1 MTNTIRRV
9 LSGETLDAAAA
20 EAAFD
25 RFMSG
30 EATQAEMAALLAA
43 LRMRGETPAEVA
55 GGVRALR
62 KAMIPLALHDD
73 RIIDTCGTGGG
84 TLTTFNISTA
94 AAIVA
99 AGGGV
104 RIAKHGNRSFTSK
117 CGSADV
123 LEILGVPIELPP
135 ADEKRMFE
143 ETGFVFMFAPAHHP
157 AMRHVAPVR
166 AALGVTTI
174 MNLLGPLA
182 NPAGV
187 RRQVVGVAHPDLQR
201 LVADT
206 LLELGHERAL
216 VVHGEPGMDELSPLG
231 PTRVFRIENGTL
243 SEFEVAPSDFG
254 WPEYAPS
261 DLAGGRTGGERGTGP
276 PRHRRPRGRGGPR
289 RRRAQRRRRLLGR
302 RRRGHPRRRRRRRGA
317 IHRFRRRRGATPI
330 PAIVSTDKLA
340 LAGREPPPR
349 RLLWEV
355 GGRRDGN
362 SRGVESGPP
371 STAERFFVQGVSSA
385 G

>member
-1 MTNTIRRV
+1 MDTIRRV

-30 EATQAEMAALLAA
+30 EATQAQMAALLTA

-62 KAMIPLALHDD
+62 KAMIPLALGDD
-73 RIIDTCGTGGG
+73 GIVDTCGTGGG

-94 AAIVA
+94 ASIVA
-99 AGGGV
+99 IAGGV
-104 RIAKHGNRSFTSK
+104 RIAKHGNRSFTSR

-123 LEILGVPIELPP
+123 LEVLGVPIQLSPE
-135 ADEKRMFE
+135 DEKRMFD

-157 AMRHVAPVR
+157 AMRHVGPVR

-201 LVADT
+201 LVADA

-231 PTRVFRIENGTL
+231 PTRVFQVEAGAL
-243 SEFEVAPSDFG
+243 EGFEVAPGDFG
-254 WPEYAPS
+254 WPDYGPD
-261 DLAGGRTGGERGTGP
+261 DLAGGEPAENAERV
-276 PRHRRPRGRGGPR
+276 RRVVDGMEDG
-289 RRRAQRRRRLLGR
+289 
-302 RRRGHPRRRRRRRGA
+302 
-317 IHRFRRRRGATPI
+317 
-330 PAIVSTDKLA
+330 
-340 LAGREPPPR
+340 AGRAAVV
-349 RLLWEV
+349 LNAAAAFWVAGLV
-355 GGRRDGN
+355 DTLADG
-362 SRGVESGPP
+362 VAA
-371 STAERFFVQGVSSA
+371 AERAIDSGAARARLQALQAFRPTA
-385 G
+385 

>member
-1 MTNTIRRV
+1 MKDTIRRV

-30 EATQAEMAALLAA
+30 EATQAEMAALLTA

-62 KAMIPLALHDD
+62 KAMIPLDLDDD

-94 AAIVA
+94 ASIVA
-99 AGGGV
+99 AAGGV

-123 LEILGVPIELPP
+123 LETLGVPIQLSPE
-135 ADEKRMFE
+135 DERRMFE
-143 ETGFVFMFAPAHHP
+143 ETGFVFMFAPDHHP
-157 AMRHVAPVR
+157 AMRHVGPVR

-231 PTRVFRIENGTL
+231 PTRVFQVEDGIL
-243 SEFEVAPSDFG
+243 SEFEVAPSDFD
-254 WPEYAPS
+254 WPDYAAG
-261 DLAGGRTGGERGTGP
+261 DLAGHEPARNAERVRRVLSGMEGGAGRAAVALNAAAAFWVAG
-276 PRHRRPRGRGGPR
+276 
-289 RRRAQRRRRLLGR
+289 
-302 RRRGHPRRRRRRRGA
+302 
-317 IHRFRRRRGATPI
+317 
-330 PAIVSTDKLA
+330 IVDS
-340 LAGREPPPR
+340 LAGGVAAAEQSIDSGAAKG
-349 RLLWEV
+349 RLEV
-355 GGRRDGN
+355 LQSFRA
-362 SRGVESGPP
+362 
-371 STAERFFVQGVSSA
+371 TA
-385 G
+385 

>member
-1 MTNTIRRV
+1 MDTIRRV
-9 LSGETLDAAAA
+9 LTGETLDAAAA

-30 EATQAEMAALLAA
+30 EATKTEMAALLTA

-62 KAMIPLALHDD
+62 KAMIPLVLDDD
-73 RIIDTCGTGGG
+73 RIVDTCGTGGG

-94 AAIVA
+94 ASIVA
-99 AGGGV
+99 VAGGV

-123 LEILGVPIELPP
+123 LETLGVPIQLSPE
-135 ADEKRMFE
+135 DEKRMFE

-157 AMRHVAPVR
+157 AMRHVGPVR

-187 RRQVVGVAHPDLQR
+187 RRQVVGVAHPKLQR
-201 LVADT
+201 LVADA

-216 VVHGEPGMDELSPLG
+216 VVHGEPGLDELSPLA
-231 PTRVFRIENGTL
+231 PTRVFQVEAGTL
-243 SEFEVAPSDFG
+243 SEFEVTPADFG
-254 WPEYAPS
+254 WPRYDPA
-261 DLAGGRTGGERGTGP
+261 DLAGAEPAENAERV
-276 PRHRRPRGRGGPR
+276 RRVLSG
-289 RRRAQRRRRLLGR
+289 AD
-302 RRRGHPRRRRRRRGA
+302 RGA
-317 IHRFRRRRGATPI
+317 GRAAVVLNAAAAFWVAGLAETLAEGVAAAEHAIDSGA
-330 PAIVSTDKLA
+330 AKAQLQSLQGAVS
-340 LAGREPPPR
+340 G
-349 RLLWEV
+349 
-355 GGRRDGN
+355 
-362 SRGVESGPP
+362 
-371 STAERFFVQGVSSA
+371 
-385 G
+385 

>member
-1 MTNTIRRV
+1 MDMIRRV
-9 LSGETLDAAAA
+9 LTGETLDAAAA

-30 EATQAEMAALLAA
+30 EAAKTEMAALLTA

-62 KAMIPLALHDD
+62 KAMIPLDLDDD
-73 RIIDTCGTGGG
+73 RIVDTCGTGGG

-99 AGGGV
+99 VAGGV

-123 LEILGVPIELPP
+123 LETLGVPIQLSPE
-135 ADEKRMFE
+135 DEKRMFE

-157 AMRHVAPVR
+157 AMRHVGPVR

-187 RRQVVGVAHPDLQR
+187 RRQVVGVAHPKLQR
-201 LVADT
+201 LVADA

-216 VVHGEPGMDELSPLG
+216 VVHGEPGLDELSPLA
-231 PTRVFRIENGTL
+231 PTRVFQVEAGTL
-243 SEFEVAPSDFG
+243 SEFEVTPADFG
-254 WPEYAPS
+254 WPRHDPA
-261 DLAGGRTGGERGTGP
+261 DLAGAEPAENADRVRRVLSGADRGAGRAAVVLNAAAAFWVAGLADTLTGGVAAAEHAIDSGAAK
-276 PRHRRPRGRGGPR
+276 
-289 RRRAQRRRRLLGR
+289 AQLHSLQS
-302 RRRGHPRRRRRRRGA
+302 
-317 IHRFRRRRGATPI
+317 FT
-330 PAIVSTDKLA
+330 
-340 LAGREPPPR
+340 
-349 RLLWEV
+349 
-355 GGRRDGN
+355 
-362 SRGVESGPP
+362 
-371 STAERFFVQGVSSA
+371 
-385 G
+385 

>member
-9 LSGETLDAAAA
+9 LSGETLDAATA
-20 EAAFD
+20 EATFD

-43 LRMRGETPAEVA
+43 LRMRGATPAEVA

-62 KAMIPLALHDD
+62 KAMIPLALDDD

-94 AAIVA
+94 AAVVA
-99 AGGGV
+99 AAGGV

-123 LEILGVPIELPP
+123 LEMLGIPIELRPE
-135 ADEKRMFE
+135 DEKRMFE
-143 ETGFVFMFAPAHHP
+143 ATGFVFMFAPAHHP
-157 AMRHVAPVR
+157 AMRHVGPVR

-187 RRQVVGVAHPDLQR
+187 RRQIVGVAHPDVQR
-201 LVADT
+201 LVADA
-206 LLELGHERAL
+206 LLELGHVRAL

-231 PTRVFRIENGTL
+231 PTRVFRVENGTL

-254 WPEYAPS
+254 WPEYAPA
-261 DLAGGRTGGERGTGP
+261 DLAGGEPEENAERVRRVIGGGEAG
-276 PRHRRPRGRGGPR
+276 
-289 RRRAQRRRRLLGR
+289 
-302 RRRGHPRRRRRRRGA
+302 
-317 IHRFRRRRGATPI
+317 
-330 PAIVSTDKLA
+330 
-340 LAGREPPPR
+340 AGRAAVV
-349 RLLWEV
+349 LNAAAAFWAAGAVDTLAA
-355 GGRRDGN
+355 
-362 SRGVESGPP
+362 GVAAAEQSIDSGASEAQLQSLKSFQPK
-371 STAERFFVQGVSSA
+371 T
-385 G
+385 

>member
-1 MTNTIRRV
+1 MDTIRRV

-30 EATQAEMAALLAA
+30 DASQAEMAALLTA

-62 KAMIPLALHDD
+62 KAMVPLDLDDD

-94 AAIVA
+94 ASIVA
-99 AGGGV
+99 VAGGV

-123 LEILGVPIELPP
+123 LETLGVPIQLSPE
-135 ADEKRMFE
+135 DERRMFE
-143 ETGFVFMFAPAHHP
+143 ETGFVFMFAPTHHP
-157 AMRHVAPVR
+157 AMRHVGPVR

-201 LVADT
+201 LVADA
-206 LLELGHERAL
+206 LLELGHECAL

-231 PTRVFRIENGTL
+231 PTRVFQVEGGSLT
-243 SEFEVAPSDFG
+243 EFEVAPSDFG
-254 WPEYAPS
+254 WPEYDPGE
-261 DLAGGRTGGERGTGP
+261 LAGGEPAENAERVRRVVGGSE
-276 PRHRRPRGRGGPR
+276 GG
-289 RRRAQRRRRLLGR
+289 
-302 RRRGHPRRRRRRRGA
+302 
-317 IHRFRRRRGATPI
+317 
-330 PAIVSTDKLA
+330 
-340 LAGREPPPR
+340 AGRAAVVLNAAAAFWAAGAVDTLAE
-349 RLLWEV
+349 
-355 GGRRDGN
+355 
-362 SRGVESGPP
+362 GV
-371 STAERFFVQGVSSA
+371 TAAERSIDSGAA
-385 G
+385 GAWLESLREFRPTV

>member
-1 MTNTIRRV
+1 MDTIRRA
-9 LSGETLDAAAA
+9 LTGETLDAAAA

-30 EATQAEMAALLAA
+30 EATQTEMAALLTA

-62 KAMIPLALHDD
+62 KAMIPLDLDDD
-73 RIIDTCGTGGG
+73 RIVDTCGTGGG

-99 AGGGV
+99 VAGGV

-123 LEILGVPIELPP
+123 LETLGVPIQLAPE
-135 ADEKRMFE
+135 DEKRMFE

-157 AMRHVAPVR
+157 AMRHVGPVR

-187 RRQVVGVAHPDLQR
+187 RRQVVGVAHPKLQR
-201 LVADT
+201 LVADA

-216 VVHGEPGMDELSPLG
+216 VVHGEPGLDELSPLA
-231 PTRVFRIENGTL
+231 PTRVFQVEAGTL
-243 SEFEVAPSDFG
+243 SEFEVTPADFG
-254 WPEYAPS
+254 WPRYDPA
-261 DLAGGRTGGERGTGP
+261 DLAGAEPAENADRV
-276 PRHRRPRGRGGPR
+276 RRVLAG
-289 RRRAQRRRRLLGR
+289 AD
-302 RRRGHPRRRRRRRGA
+302 RGA
-317 IHRFRRRRGATPI
+317 GRAAVVLNAAAAFWVAG
-330 PAIVSTDKLA
+330 LA
-340 LAGREPPPR
+340 DTLAG
-349 RLLWEV
+349 
-355 GGRRDGN
+355 
-362 SRGVESGPP
+362 GVAAAEQSIDSGAANAQIH
-371 STAERFFVQGVSSA
+371 SLQSFT
-385 G
+385 

>member
-1 MTNTIRRV
+1 MDTIRRV
-9 LSGETLDAAAA
+9 LTGETLDAAAA

-30 EATQAEMAALLAA
+30 EAAKTEMAALLTA

-62 KAMIPLALHDD
+62 KAMIPLDLDDD
-73 RIIDTCGTGGG
+73 RIVDTCGTGGG

-99 AGGGV
+99 VAGGV

-123 LEILGVPIELPP
+123 LETLGVPIQLSPE
-135 ADEKRMFE
+135 DEKRMFE

-157 AMRHVAPVR
+157 AMRHVGPVR

-187 RRQVVGVAHPDLQR
+187 RRQVVGVAHPKLQR
-201 LVADT
+201 LVADA

-216 VVHGEPGMDELSPLG
+216 VVHGEPGLDELSPLA
-231 PTRVFRIENGTL
+231 PTRVFQVEAGTL
-243 SEFEVAPSDFG
+243 SEFEVTPADFG
-254 WPEYAPS
+254 WPRHDPA
-261 DLAGGRTGGERGTGP
+261 DLAGAEPAENADRVRRVLSGADRGAGRAAVVLNAAAAFWVAGLADTLTGGVAAAEHAIDSGAAK
-276 PRHRRPRGRGGPR
+276 
-289 RRRAQRRRRLLGR
+289 AQLHSLQS
-302 RRRGHPRRRRRRRGA
+302 
-317 IHRFRRRRGATPI
+317 FT
-330 PAIVSTDKLA
+330 
-340 LAGREPPPR
+340 
-349 RLLWEV
+349 
-355 GGRRDGN
+355 
-362 SRGVESGPP
+362 
-371 STAERFFVQGVSSA
+371 
-385 G
+385 

>member
-62 KAMIPLALHDD
+62 KAMVPLALDD
-73 RIIDTCGTGGG
+73 DGIIDTCGTGGG

-99 AGGGV
+99 AAGGV

-135 ADEKRMFE
+135 EDERRMFE

-157 AMRHVAPVR
+157 AMRHVGPVR

-231 PTRVFRIENGTL
+231 PTRVFRVEDGTL
-243 SEFEVAPSDFG
+243 SEFEVEPSDFG
-254 WPEYAPS
+254 WPQFAPS
-261 DLAGGRTGGERGTGP
+261 DLAGGEPEENAARVRRVIGGREAG
-276 PRHRRPRGRGGPR
+276 
-289 RRRAQRRRRLLGR
+289 
-302 RRRGHPRRRRRRRGA
+302 
-317 IHRFRRRRGATPI
+317 
-330 PAIVSTDKLA
+330 
-340 LAGREPPPR
+340 AGRAAV
-349 RLLWEV
+349 LLNAAAAFWVAGAVDTLEA
-355 GGRRDGN
+355 
-362 SRGVESGPP
+362 GVAAAEQSIDSGA
-371 STAERFFVQGVSSA
+371 AEAQVQSLTSFKPTE
-385 G
+385 

>member
-1 MTNTIRRV
+1 MDTIRRV
-9 LSGETLDAAAA
+9 LSGDRLDAAEA

-30 EATQAEMAALLAA
+30 EATQAQMAALLTA

-62 KAMIPLALHDD
+62 KAMIPLDLRHD
-73 RIIDTCGTGGG
+73 RGIDTCGTGGG

-94 AAIVA
+94 ASIVA
-99 AGGGV
+99 IAGGV
-104 RIAKHGNRSFTSK
+104 RIAKHGNRSFTSR

-123 LEILGVPIELPP
+123 LEMLGVPIQLSPQ
-135 ADEKRMFE
+135 DGKRMFE

-201 LVADT
+201 LVADA
-206 LLELGHERAL
+206 LVELGHERAL

-231 PTRVFRIENGTL
+231 PTRVFQVEAGTL
-243 SEFEVAPSDFG
+243 SEFEVRPADFG
-254 WPEYAPS
+254 WPDYRAA
-261 DLAGGRTGGERGTGP
+261 DLAGGEPAENAERVKRVVSGLEDGAGRAAVVLNAAAAFWAAGEVDT
-276 PRHRRPRGRGGPR
+276 
-289 RRRAQRRRRLLGR
+289 
-302 RRRGHPRRRRRRRGA
+302 
-317 IHRFRRRRGATPI
+317 
-330 PAIVSTDKLA
+330 
-340 LAGREPPPR
+340 LAG
-349 RLLWEV
+349 
-355 GGRRDGN
+355 
-362 SRGVESGPP
+362 GVAA
-371 STAERFFVQGVSSA
+371 AERAIDSGAAAARLESLRTFRPAS
-385 G
+385 

>member
-1 MTNTIRRV
+1 MDTIQRV
-9 LSGETLDAAAA
+9 LSGETLDAAEA

-30 EATQAEMAALLAA
+30 EATQAEMAALLTA

-62 KAMIPLALHDD
+62 KAMIPIDLDDD

-94 AAIVA
+94 ASIVA
-99 AGGGV
+99 LAGGV

-123 LEILGVPIELPP
+123 LEMLGVPIQLSSE
-135 ADEKRMFE
+135 DQRRMFE

-157 AMRHVAPVR
+157 AMRHVGPVR

-187 RRQVVGVAHPDLQR
+187 RRQIVGVAHPDLQR
-201 LVADT
+201 LVADA

-231 PTRVFRIENGTL
+231 PTRVFQVEAGVL

-254 WPEYAPS
+254 WPEYDPAE
-261 DLAGGRTGGERGTGP
+261 LAGGEPPENAERVRRVVGGGE
-276 PRHRRPRGRGGPR
+276 GG
-289 RRRAQRRRRLLGR
+289 
-302 RRRGHPRRRRRRRGA
+302 
-317 IHRFRRRRGATPI
+317 
-330 PAIVSTDKLA
+330 
-340 LAGREPPPR
+340 AGRAAVVLNAAAAFWAAGAVDTLAE
-349 RLLWEV
+349 
-355 GGRRDGN
+355 
-362 SRGVESGPP
+362 GV
-371 STAERFFVQGVSSA
+371 TAAERSIDSGAARVWLKSLREFRPTA
-385 G
+385 

>member
-9 LSGETLDAAAA
+9 LSGETLDAATA
-20 EAAFD
+20 EATFD

-43 LRMRGETPAEVA
+43 LRMRGATPAEVA

-62 KAMIPLALHDD
+62 KAMIPLALDDD

-94 AAIVA
+94 AAVVA
-99 AGGGV
+99 AAGGV

-123 LEILGVPIELPP
+123 LEMLDIPIELPP
-135 ADEKRMFE
+135 EDEKRMFE
-143 ETGFVFMFAPAHHP
+143 ATGFVFMFAPAHHP
-157 AMRHVAPVR
+157 AMRHVGPVR

-187 RRQVVGVAHPDLQR
+187 RRQIVGVAHPDVQR
-201 LVADT
+201 LVADA

-231 PTRVFRIENGTL
+231 PTRIFRVENGTL

-254 WPEYAPS
+254 WPEHAPA
-261 DLAGGRTGGERGTGP
+261 DLAGGEPEENAERVRRVIGGGETG
-276 PRHRRPRGRGGPR
+276 
-289 RRRAQRRRRLLGR
+289 
-302 RRRGHPRRRRRRRGA
+302 
-317 IHRFRRRRGATPI
+317 
-330 PAIVSTDKLA
+330 
-340 LAGREPPPR
+340 AGRAAVV
-349 RLLWEV
+349 LNAAAAFWAAGAVDTLAA
-355 GGRRDGN
+355 
-362 SRGVESGPP
+362 GVAAAEQSIDSGA
-371 STAERFFVQGVSSA
+371 AEAQLQSLQSFQPKT
-385 G
+385 

>member
-1 MTNTIRRV
+1 MDTIRRV
-9 LSGETLDAAAA
+9 LTGEMLDAAAA

-30 EATQAEMAALLAA
+30 EATKTEMAALLTA

-62 KAMIPLALHDD
+62 KAMIPLVLDDD
-73 RIIDTCGTGGG
+73 RIVDTCGTGGG

-99 AGGGV
+99 VAGGV

-123 LEILGVPIELPP
+123 LETLGVPIQLSPE
-135 ADEKRMFE
+135 DEKRMFA

-157 AMRHVAPVR
+157 AMRHVGPVR

-187 RRQVVGVAHPDLQR
+187 RRQVVGVAHPKLQR
-201 LVADT
+201 LVADA

-216 VVHGEPGMDELSPLG
+216 VVHGEPGLDELSPLA
-231 PTRVFRIENGTL
+231 PTRVFQVEAGTL
-243 SEFEVAPSDFG
+243 SEFEVTPADFG
-254 WPEYAPS
+254 WPRYDPA
-261 DLAGGRTGGERGTGP
+261 DLAGAEPAENADRV
-276 PRHRRPRGRGGPR
+276 RRVLSG
-289 RRRAQRRRRLLGR
+289 AD
-302 RRRGHPRRRRRRRGA
+302 RGA
-317 IHRFRRRRGATPI
+317 GRAAVVLNAAAAFWVAGLADTLTEGVAAAEHAIDSGGAKTQLQSLQG
-330 PAIVSTDKLA
+330 AVS
-340 LAGREPPPR
+340 G
-349 RLLWEV
+349 
-355 GGRRDGN
+355 
-362 SRGVESGPP
+362 
-371 STAERFFVQGVSSA
+371 
-385 G
+385 

>member
-9 LSGETLDAAAA
+9 LSGETLEAATA
-20 EAAFD
+20 EAMFA

-30 EATQAEMAALLAA
+30 EATQAEMAALLTA
-43 LRMRGETPAEVA
+43 LRMRGETAAEVA

-62 KAMIPLALHDD
+62 KAMIPLDLDED

-84 TLTTFNISTA
+84 SVTTFNISTA

-99 AGGGV
+99 AAGGV

-123 LEILGVPIELPP
+123 LETLGVPIQLALE
-135 ADEKRMFE
+135 DERRMFE
-143 ETGFVFMFAPAHHP
+143 ETGFVFMFAPDHHP
-157 AMRHVAPVR
+157 AMRHVGPVR

-187 RRQVVGVAHPDLQR
+187 RRQVVGVAHPRLQR
-201 LVADT
+201 LVADA

-231 PTRVFRIENGTL
+231 PTRVIQLEAGHLT
-243 SEFEVAPSDFG
+243 EFDVAPADFG
-254 WPEYAPS
+254 WSAYDPG
-261 DLAGGRTGGERGTGP
+261 DLAGSAPAANATRVVRVLSGQEGGAARAAVVLNAAASFWVSGVADTLPEGVAAAEKSIDSGAART
-276 PRHRRPRGRGGPR
+276 
-289 RRRAQRRRRLLGR
+289 RLKQLR
-302 RRRGHPRRRRRRRGA
+302 T
-317 IHRFRRRRGATPI
+317 FR
-330 PAIVSTDKLA
+330 
-340 LAGREPPPR
+340 
-349 RLLWEV
+349 
-355 GGRRDGN
+355 
-362 SRGVESGPP
+362 
-371 STAERFFVQGVSSA
+371 
-385 G
+385 

>member
-1 MTNTIRRV
+1 MDTIRRV
-9 LSGETLDAAAA
+9 LTGETLDAAAA

-30 EATQAEMAALLAA
+30 EATKTEMAALLTA

-62 KAMIPLALHDD
+62 KAMIPLVLDDD
-73 RIIDTCGTGGG
+73 RIVDTCGTGGG

-94 AAIVA
+94 ASIVA
-99 AGGGV
+99 VAGGV

-123 LEILGVPIELPP
+123 LETLGVRIQLSPE
-135 ADEKRMFE
+135 DEKRMFE

-157 AMRHVAPVR
+157 AMRHVGPVR

-187 RRQVVGVAHPDLQR
+187 RRQVVGVAHPKLQR
-201 LVADT
+201 LVADA

-216 VVHGEPGMDELSPLG
+216 VVHGEPGLDELSPLA
-231 PTRVFRIENGTL
+231 PTRVFQVEAGTL
-243 SEFEVAPSDFG
+243 SEFEVTPADFG
-254 WPEYAPS
+254 WPRYDPA
-261 DLAGGRTGGERGTGP
+261 DLAGAEPAENAERV
-276 PRHRRPRGRGGPR
+276 RRVLSG
-289 RRRAQRRRRLLGR
+289 AD
-302 RRRGHPRRRRRRRGA
+302 RGA
-317 IHRFRRRRGATPI
+317 GRAAVVLNAAAAFWVAGLTDTLAEGVAAAEHAIDSGAAKTQLHSLQG
-330 PAIVSTDKLA
+330 AVS
-340 LAGREPPPR
+340 G
-349 RLLWEV
+349 
-355 GGRRDGN
+355 
-362 SRGVESGPP
+362 
-371 STAERFFVQGVSSA
+371 
-385 G
+385 

>member
-9 LSGETLDAAAA
+9 LSGETLDATTA
-20 EAAFD
+20 EATFD

-43 LRMRGETPAEVA
+43 LRMRGATPAEVA

-62 KAMIPLALHDD
+62 KAMIPLALDD
-73 RIIDTCGTGGG
+73 DHIIDTCGTGGG

-99 AGGGV
+99 AAGGV

-123 LEILGVPIELPP
+123 LEMLGIPIELRPE
-135 ADEKRMFE
+135 DEKRMFE
-143 ETGFVFMFAPAHHP
+143 ATGFVFMFAPAHHP
-157 AMRHVAPVR
+157 AMRHVGPVR
-166 AALGVTTI
+166 SALGVTTI

-187 RRQVVGVAHPDLQR
+187 RRQIVGVAHRDVQR
-201 LVADT
+201 LVADA
-206 LLELGHERAL
+206 LLELGHVRAL

-231 PTRVFRIENGTL
+231 PTRVFRVENGTL

-254 WPEYAPS
+254 WPEYAPA
-261 DLAGGRTGGERGTGP
+261 DLAGGEPEENAERVRRVIGGREAG
-276 PRHRRPRGRGGPR
+276 
-289 RRRAQRRRRLLGR
+289 
-302 RRRGHPRRRRRRRGA
+302 
-317 IHRFRRRRGATPI
+317 
-330 PAIVSTDKLA
+330 
-340 LAGREPPPR
+340 AGRAAVV
-349 RLLWEV
+349 LNAAAAFWAAGAVDTLAA
-355 GGRRDGN
+355 
-362 SRGVESGPP
+362 GVAAAEQSIDSGA
-371 STAERFFVQGVSSA
+371 AEAQLQSLQSFQPKT
-385 G
+385 

>member
-1 MTNTIRRV
+1 MDTIRRV
-9 LSGETLDAAAA
+9 LSGETLAAAAA

-30 EATQAEMAALLAA
+30 DASQAEMAALLTA

-62 KAMIPLALHDD
+62 KAMVPLDLDDD

-94 AAIVA
+94 ASIVA
-99 AGGGV
+99 VAAGV

-117 CGSADV
+117 CGSADL
-123 LEILGVPIELPP
+123 LETLGVPIQLSPE
-135 ADEKRMFE
+135 DEKRMFE
-143 ETGFVFMFAPAHHP
+143 ETGFVFMFAPTHHP
-157 AMRHVAPVR
+157 AMRHVGPVR

-201 LVADT
+201 LVADA

-231 PTRVFRIENGTL
+231 PTRVFQVEGGSLT
-243 SEFEVAPSDFG
+243 EFEVAPSDFG
-254 WPEYAPS
+254 WPEYDPGE
-261 DLAGGRTGGERGTGP
+261 LAGGEPAENAERVRRVVGGSE
-276 PRHRRPRGRGGPR
+276 GG
-289 RRRAQRRRRLLGR
+289 
-302 RRRGHPRRRRRRRGA
+302 
-317 IHRFRRRRGATPI
+317 
-330 PAIVSTDKLA
+330 
-340 LAGREPPPR
+340 AGRAAVVLNAAAAFWAAGAVDTLAE
-349 RLLWEV
+349 
-355 GGRRDGN
+355 
-362 SRGVESGPP
+362 GV
-371 STAERFFVQGVSSA
+371 TAAERSIDSGAA
-385 G
+385 GAWLESLREFRPTA